1 MTDPELFSH
10 LMAEITAR
18 FEELA
23 AEAARLQN
31 PSVATEA
38 RFSRFATA
46 AEQVEQLV
54 RGARHLAAGSPL
66 SGPSH

>member
-23 AEAARLQN
+23 GEAANLQDPAN
-31 PSVATEA
+31 ATDDQLGL
-38 RFSRFATA
+38 FCTA
-46 AEQVEQLV
+46 AEQ
-54 RGARHLAAGSPL
+54 ASHLAQSARFLMP
-66 SGPSH
+66 GPRADS

>member
-23 AEAARLQN
+23 GEAANLQDPPNATVARLGRFCTAANQV
-31 PSVATEA
+31 SHLAQSA
-38 RFSRFATA
+38 RFLLT
-46 AEQVEQLV
+46 EQ
-54 RGARHLAAGSPL
+54 AAGS
-66 SGPSH
+66 

>member
-23 AEAARLQN
+23 GEAANLQDPANATDERLG
-31 PSVATEA
+31 
-38 RFSRFATA
+38 RFCTA
-46 AEQVEQLV
+46 ADQASHLA
-54 RGARHLAAGSPL
+54 RGARTLL
-66 SGPSH
+66 LGPGIVSQ

>member
-23 AEAARLQN
+23 GEAANLQN
-31 PSVATEA
+31 PEMATEA
-38 RFSRFATA
+38 RFSRFVTA
-46 AEQVEQLV
+46 ADQVDQLV
-54 RGARHLAAGSPL
+54 RGARHLVSGSPL
-66 SGPSH
+66 SGPSR